1 MRSPLAALT
10 ALTAA
15 TFATA
20 AAEAAITV
28 IPKPASLER
37 SGQRFD
43 LTRDTRVVARPGAW
57 SVASALA
64 ARLRRSTGYELP
76 VTRDAGGRPAIALE
90 LGASRRLGR
99 EGYRLRVSR
108 RAVRVRA
115 VTAAGL
121 FNGVQTL
128 RQLLPAKAEAGSAQP
143 GPWRVPGVRIGDRP
157 RFPWR
162 GAHLDVSRHFFSVAE
177 VKRYI
182 DLISQYKVNV
192 LHLHLSDD
200 QGWRIMI
207 DSWPR
212 LATYGGSTEVGGGPG
227 GYYTKGDYR
236 ELVRYAGAHH
246 MTVVPEIDTPGH
258 TNAAL
263 ASYAALNCDGKARP
277 LYTGTVVGFSSL
289 CVGKAITYE
298 FLDDVVRELAA
309 LTPGRYLHMG
319 GDEAHET
326 TKADYLRFL
335 DRLQPIVRRHG
346 KRMMGWEE
354 IAQAPLLP
362 GTIAQ
367 HWGTATGSEEGTEN
381 ARRAAAQ
388 GAKLVMSPANHAY
401 LDMKY
406 DPTTPLGLSWA
417 GYVEVRDAYRWDPAA
432 LVDGVGERRIEGVES
447 ALWSETLED
456 TDDIEFMAF
465 PRLPG
470 IAEIGWS
477 KRSGRGWRGY
487 RRRLAAQGTRWEH
500 QSVNF
505 YRSPQVPWP

>member
-1 MRSPLAALT
+1 MRFRLAALT
-10 ALTAA
+10 ALAGAA
-15 TFATA
+15 LAVP
-20 AAEAAITV
+20 AAEAAVTV
-28 IPKPASLER
+28 IPKPASLKR
-37 SGQRFD
+37 SGERFD
-43 LTRDTRVVARPGAW
+43 LTRDTRIVAGRGAW
-57 SVASALA
+57 GVASGLA
-64 ARLRRSTGYELP
+64 ARLRRSTGYRLP
-76 VTRDAGGRPAIALE
+76 VTRDPGRHPAIYLE
-90 LGASRRLGR
+90 LGASKRLGG

-108 RAVRVRA
+108 RAVRVWA

-128 RQLLPAKAEAGSAQP
+128 RQLLPAKVESASARP
-143 GPWRVPGVRIGDRP
+143 GPWRVPGVSIGDRP

-200 QGWRIMI
+200 QGWRIVI

-227 GYYTKGDYR
+227 GYYTKRDYR
-236 ELVRYAGAHH
+236 ALVRYAAARH

-263 ASYAALNCDGKARP
+263 ASYAQLNCDGKATP
-277 LYTGTVVGFSSL
+277 LYTGAEVGFSSL
-289 CVGKAITYE
+289 CVGKEVTYE
-298 FLDDVVRELAA
+298 FLDDVIRELAA
-309 LTPGRYLHMG
+309 ITRGRYVHMG

-326 TKADYLRFL
+326 TEADYLRFM

-406 DPTTPLGLSWA
+406 DPSTPLGLSWA
-417 GYVEVRDAYRWDPAA
+417 GFVEARDAYEWEPAA
-432 LVDGVGERRIEGVES
+432 LVDGVRERHIEGVES

-456 TDDIEFMAF
+456 THDIEFMAF

-477 KRSGRGWRGY
+477 KRSGRGWGGY
-487 RRRLAAQGTRWEH
+487 RKRLAAQGPRWEA